1 MTKPVF
7 FIDDD
12 EYERRSSTDV
22 LNEIFKGTSIHVEAL
37 APLPTLAD
45 YSGLV
50 AKRTASALIVDE
62 RLNTAGGVAYTGAE
76 LAAHLRAI
84 GGNLPIVILTNFPD
98 DDFNKQGW
106 AVESIIAKKCVL
118 NDPASPVAQ
127 AFKARLSRQ
136 IEIAGAV
143 LAEREQRFH
152 DLLVKSLK
160 ESLTPEE
167 EKELGLLETER
178 ILPVQAEELPDA
190 KSLQKT
196 IEELKAKLN
205 PGQLKL

>member
-1 MTKPVF
+1 MTKPVI

-37 APLPTLAD
+37 KPLPTLAD
-45 YSGLV
+45 YTGLV
-50 AKRTASALIVDE
+50 SKKIAAALIVDE
-62 RLNTAGGVAYTGAE
+62 RLNTAGGVSYTGVE

-84 GGNLPIVILTNFPD
+84 GGNLPIVILTNFPE

-106 AVESIIAKKCVL
+106 AVENIVAKKRVL
-118 NDPASPVAQ
+118 NDPASPEAQ

-136 IEIAGAV
+136 IEIAGIV

-152 DLLVKSLK
+152 DLLIKSLK
-160 ESLTPEE
+160 ETLTPAE
-167 EKELGLLETER
+167 EKELGLLEVER
-178 ILPVQAEELPDA
+178 ILPVQAEEMPDS
-190 KSLQKT
+190 KTLQKT

>member
-1 MTKPVF
+1 MTKSVI

-37 APLPTLAD
+37 KPLPTLAD
-45 YSGLV
+45 YTGLV
-50 AKRTASALIVDE
+50 SKKIAAALIVDE
-62 RLNTAGGVAYTGAE
+62 RLNTAGGVSYTGVE

-84 GGNLPIVILTNFPD
+84 GGNLPIVILTNFPE

-106 AVESIIAKKCVL
+106 AVESIVAKKRVL
-118 NDPASPVAQ
+118 NDPASPEAQ

-136 IEIAGAV
+136 IEIAGTV

-152 DLLVKSLK
+152 DLLIKSLK
-160 ESLTPEE
+160 ETLTPAE
-167 EKELGLLETER
+167 EKELGLLEVER
-178 ILPVQAEELPDA
+178 ILPVQAEEMPDS
-190 KSLQKT
+190 KTLQKT